1 MHDRSFAPAPPGQP
15 LCRAADHRCNGSPLA
30 VSSAVAVTPDPKHDN
45 LRTTLR
51 RIGAAAPEVI
61 ELFDYLEDTPLWIK
75 DEHGHYQW
83 VNVSFLL
90 NFGVK
95 SRAEIIGRTD
105 YDFCGEVLSNQYRM
119 DDERVL
125 RGERILS
132 RVELV
137 GRFDHTARWCV
148 TSKVPLR
155 DASGAIVGTAGV
167 TRPLQQRNPEASA
180 GAPLSAAIRFVSE
193 RYGDRITNEDLA
205 RACGLSV
212 RVFERQFRA
221 AYHSSPHDYVRQL
234 RVRMSCNVLV
244 FSRRSLADVAT
255 EFGFADQSHFTKEF
269 RRIMGETPKSYRDR
283 FQQRTTGVAR

>member
-1 MHDRSFAPAPPGQP
+1 MTSSD
-15 LCRAADHRCNGSPLA
+15 DNMLA
-30 VSSAVAVTPDPKHDN
+30 
-45 LRTTLR
+45 TLS
-51 RIGAAAPEVI
+51 RIGTIAPEAI

-75 DEHGHYQW
+75 DEAGHYEW

-95 SRAEIIGRTD
+95 TRAEIIGRTD
-105 YDFCGEVLSNQYRM
+105 YDFCGEVLSNQYRI

-155 DASGAIVGTAGV
+155 DTQGDIVGTAGV
-167 TRPLQQRNPEASA
+167 TRPLARMDAHGVASTPTDS
-180 GAPLSAAIRFVSE
+180 PLSIAIRFISQ
-193 RYGDRITNEDLA
+193 RYAERITNEDLA
-205 RACGLSV
+205 KVCGLSV
-212 RVFERQFRA
+212 RAFERQFHA
-221 AYHSSPHDYVRQL
+221 AYTSSPHDYIRGL
-234 RVRMSCNVLV
+234 RVRMSCSPLV
-244 FSRRSLADVAT
+244 FTRKTLAEVAT

-269 RRIMGETPKSYRDR
+269 RRIMGETPRAYRHR
-283 FQQRTTGVAR
+283 FQQR